1 MMNIAKLIW
10 STPNAEQLLA
20 DIARVSAPDRQGME
34 PTGLIRFLMRN
45 KHWSP
50 FEMVSMCVE
59 INTTRTVSRQIL
71 RHRSFSFQEFSGRWS
86 PMTELSAA
94 STPVCRLQNPSD
106 RAQPL
111 SDVPAEV
118 DAWWRTR
125 ARALQIEAEE
135 AYRAALGKGIARE
148 VARSVLPEGLTPT
161 RLYMAGTFRS
171 WLHYLQLRLKPDTQ
185 LEHRDVA
192 KAIQHQFVKVAPIT
206 WAAGKEGLSCC

>member
-1 MMNIAKLIW
+1 MNTATLVW
-10 STPNAEQLLA
+10 ATPNAEQLIA
-20 DIARVSAPDRQGME
+20 DIARVSVPDRQGME

-111 SDVPAEV
+111 WDVPAEI

-125 ARALQIEAEE
+125 ARALRIEAEE
-135 AYRAALGKGIARE
+135 AYRAALEKGIARE

-192 KAIQHQFVKVAPIT
+192 KAIKHLFMQVAPQV
-206 WAAGKEGLSCC
+206 WAASQEDACC

>member
-1 MMNIAKLIW
+1 MKTASLVW
-10 STPNAEQLLA
+10 VTPNAEQLIA

-94 STPVCRLQNPSD
+94 STPVCRLQNLSD

-111 SDVPAEV
+111 PEVPVEV

-125 ARALQIEAEE
+125 ARSLQIESEE
-135 AYRAALGKGIARE
+135 VYRTALEKGIARE

-161 RLYMAGTFRS
+161 RLYMVGTFRS

-192 KAIQHQFVKVAPIT
+192 KAIKHLFIQVAPQV
-206 WAAGKEGLSCC
+206 WAASQEDTCC

>member
-1 MMNIAKLIW
+1 MKTASLVW
-10 STPNAEQLLA
+10 VTPNAEQLIA

-111 SDVPAEV
+111 SEVPVEV

-125 ARALQIEAEE
+125 ARSLQIESEE
-135 AYRAALGKGIARE
+135 VYRTALEKGIARE
-148 VARSVLPEGLTPT
+148 VARSVLPEGLTST
-161 RLYMAGTFRS
+161 RLYMAGTFRG

-185 LEHRDVA
+185 LEHREVA
-192 KAIQHQFVKVAPIT
+192 KAIKHLFIQVAPQV
-206 WAAGKEGLSCC
+206 WAACQEDTCC